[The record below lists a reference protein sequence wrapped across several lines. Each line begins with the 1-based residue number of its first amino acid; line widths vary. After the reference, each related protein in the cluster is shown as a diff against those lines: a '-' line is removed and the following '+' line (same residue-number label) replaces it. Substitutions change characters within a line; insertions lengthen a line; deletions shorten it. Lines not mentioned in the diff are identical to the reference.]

1 MKRLAS
7 KLPVD
12 RWKSIKRKVMGRL
25 HEEINDHMN
34 DYRSRK
40 KDAKSGRYIQA
51 LTKETN
57 SNMVSSVHDAIAN
70 LLLYTEVLATD
81 KPNVIVAYGAEHLGP
96 LRNLVGETPAR
107 QKEEIRKINDSLL
120 RQPK

>member
-1 MKRLAS
+1 
-7 KLPVD
+7 
-12 RWKSIKRKVMGRL
+12 MGRL